1 MVDKLNFWFFGPKI
15 DFWLPGLI
23 FGQKL
28 DRLILA
34 HKLIWDLLGSVFAQF
49 WSKIELSIFWQK
61 IDFWPP
67 RSIFSLK
74 IEFFI
79 CRPENWFEIFW
90 DHFLANF
97 RRILIFRFFGPKFDS
112 WPPGLIFGR
121 KIEFSIF
128 WSENWW
134 TRLLKIAK
142 VFFESEK
149 ICSRVSSFD

>member
-90 DHFLANF
+90 DHF
-97 RRILIFRFFGPKFDS
+97 FGQ
-112 WPPGLIFGR
+112 
-121 KIEFSIF
+121 FSSNTDLPIF
-128 WSENWW
+128 WTKIWFLTSRAHLWSKNW
-134 TRLLKIAK
+134 
-142 VFFESEK
+142 VFHFLVRK
-149 ICSRVSSFD
+149 LVN